1 MSNLINVALGTSC
14 TGYHGLVERPKHNG
28 LDVRV
33 FEFLD
38 DGSVVYRYHDDWFS
52 HGERART
59 YGTNFKVDMF
69 ELG

>member
-1 MSNLINVALGTSC
+1 MINVSMGTSC
-14 TGYHGLVERPKHNG
+14 NGYHGLVEKPAVKG

-38 DGSVVYRYHDDWFS
+38 DGSVVYRYFDDWFS

-59 YGTNFKVDMF
+59 YGTSFKLDMF
-69 ELG
+69 CLG

>member
-1 MSNLINVALGTSC
+1 MTISVSMGTSC
-14 TGYHGLVERPKHNG
+14 NGYHGLVEKPAVDG

-38 DGSVVYRYHDDWFS
+38 DGSVVYRNFHDWFA

-59 YGTNFKVDMF
+59 YGTSFKIDSF
-69 ELG
+69 ILG